1 MTPKY
6 WARIVA
12 GMLIIFVVGV
22 VVWRVGKRGK
32 DFVSS
37 VLPGS
42 LPLLAAGF
50 HVDGNRI
57 GDIQRLQFMRS
68 QPGRVDSA
76 VVTVKLDHDVDE
88 GRVGCALQL
97 VHAKPFGSRTRFQC
111 TSSVD
116 SARLELVPFGHV
128 ELLPDGKQ
136 VTLYVARDGEDD
148 LQMNAYH
155 GAGGHDSGTVDI
167 RAANDSFSVTVN
179 GREIIHISGDDHGG
193 SGSVVV
199 RGANGKPIIE
209 IGGDSNGGSV
219 KITDQNGKTRVD
231 IHGKG
236 NPRPESS
243 SSH

>member
-12 GMLIIFVVGV
+12 GMLIVFVVGT
-22 VVWRVGKRGK
+22 VVWRGMIRGK
-32 DFVSS
+32 EFVSS

-50 HVDGNRI
+50 HVDGDRI

-76 VVTVKLDHDVDE
+76 VITVKLDRVADE
-88 GRVGCALQL
+88 GRAGCALR
-97 VHAKPFGSRTRFQC
+97 VVRGRPFGSRTRFQC
-111 TSSVD
+111 TSSAD

-128 ELLPDGKQ
+128 EFVPDGKR
-136 VTLYVARDGEDD
+136 VTLYVARDAEDD
-148 LQMNAYH
+148 LQTNAYH

-179 GREIIHISGDDHGG
+179 GREIIHV
-193 SGSVVV
+193 SGSDRGGGNVVV

-219 KITDQNGKTRVD
+219 RITDANGNTRVN
-231 IHGKG
+231 IHGKSDS
-236 NPRPESS
+236 RPDSS
-243 SSH
+243 TSH

>member
-12 GMLIIFVVGV
+12 GMLIIFVLGMV
-22 VVWRVGKRGK
+22 VKRGLK
-32 DFVSS
+32 SGKEFVTS
-37 VLPGS
+37 VLPGG

-76 VVTVKLDHDVDE
+76 VVTVKLDKDVDE
-88 GRVGCALQL
+88 GRVGCTLQV
-97 VHAKPFGSRTRFQC
+97 VHAQPFGSHTRFQC
-111 TSSVD
+111 TSSAD
-116 SARLELVPFGHV
+116 SARLELVPFGHI

-179 GREIIHISGDDHGG
+179 GREIIHISGNDNG
-193 SGSVVV
+193 GSVVV

-219 KITDQNGKTRVD
+219 KITDANGKTRVN
-231 IHGKG
+231 IHGQNSGKQDSAK
-236 NPRPESS
+236 PE
-243 SSH
+243 

>member
-12 GMLIIFVVGV
+12 GMLIIFVVGTV
-22 VVWRVGKRGK
+22 LWRVGKRGK

-50 HVDGNRI
+50 HLDGDRI
-57 GDIQRLQFMRS
+57 GDIQRLQFMRT

-76 VVTVKLDHDVDE
+76 VVTVKLDRDADE
-88 GRVGCALQL
+88 GRAGCALRI
-97 VHAKPFGSRTRFQC
+97 VHGEPFGSRTRFYC
-111 TSSVD
+111 TSSAD
-116 SARLELVPFGHV
+116 SARLGLVPFGHV
-128 ELLPDGKQ
+128 EFLPDGKQ
-136 VTLYVARDGEDD
+136 VTLYVARDGEDN
-148 LQMNAYH
+148 LRMNAYH
-155 GAGGHDSGTVDI
+155 GAGGHDTGTVDI

-179 GREIIHISGDDHGG
+179 GREIIHISGSDNGGG
-193 SGSVVV
+193 SMVV

-219 KITDQNGKTRVD
+219 KITDANGNTRVN
-231 IHGKG
+231 IHGSGTKRSDSG
-236 NPRPESS
+236 T
-243 SSH
+243 SH